1 MMSDSTTE
9 ANMLVPGVRVRAATP
24 DDMPTIRAMIRRE
37 RLDPTQLHWR
47 HFCVAEDVR
56 SGALVACGQ
65 LRPFWRA
72 QELGS
77 LVVEPAW
84 RGRGV
89 GRAMVRHLA
98 MQATRPLFLECAASL
113 APFYAQSGFTQV
125 APWRVPFP
133 LNIKF
138 MLSSLV
144 VRLLGGRLAVMAYHA
159 GE

>member
-1 MMSDSTTE
+1 
-9 ANMLVPGVRVRAATP
+9 MLVPGVRVRAATP
-24 DDMPTIRAMIRRE
+24 DEMPVIRAMVRRE

-47 HFCVAEDVR
+47 HFCVAEDVQT
-56 SGALVACGQ
+56 GTCVACGQ

-77 LVVEPAW
+77 LVVEPSW

-98 MQATRPLFLECAASL
+98 ARATKPLFLECDASL
-113 APFYAQSGFTQV
+113 VPFYAQCGFKLV

-138 MLSSLV
+138 LLSSLV
-144 VRLLGGRLAVMAYHA
+144 VRLLGGRLAIMALA
-159 GE
+159 TGSSERE